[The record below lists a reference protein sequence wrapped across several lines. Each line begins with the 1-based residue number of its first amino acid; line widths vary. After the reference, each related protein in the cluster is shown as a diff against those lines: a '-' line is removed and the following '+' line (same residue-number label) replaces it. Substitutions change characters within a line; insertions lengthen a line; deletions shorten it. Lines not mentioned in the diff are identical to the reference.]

1 MAEWYERLLELQL
14 SRNRDIWAGLQE
26 RLDADSQL
34 RLGFIYVAPGEPEA
48 HELVAFLRAET
59 DYDVDVRARRDD
71 GPEGEVSW
79 LVMGTTQPT
88 PLTLELLDDWVQWMI
103 AAGAVEGPCAF
114 DGCVAQ
120 LETT

>member
-1 MAEWYERLLELQL
+1 MGEWYDDLLELQL
-14 SRNRDIWAGLQE
+14 RENREIWSGVQE
-26 RLDADSQL
+26 HLDESSQV
-34 RLGFIYVAPGEPEA
+34 RLGFVYRSPGEPEA
-48 HELVAFLRAET
+48 QSLVAFLRAET

-88 PLTLELLDDWVQWMI
+88 PLTLDLLDDWVQWMI

-114 DGCVAQ
+114 DACVAQ